1 MKEYLVCVNSSY
13 TNGVDGDINFTL
25 KADDIDSATKT
36 ANQVLNTVKS
46 LYSFVKNF
54 NVKNVSEITENVSEI
69 TE

>member
-54 NVKNVSEITENVSEI
+54 NVKNVSEMTE
-69 TE
+69 

>member
-36 ANQVLNTVKS
+36 ANQVLNAVNS

-54 NVKNVSEITENVSEI
+54 NVKNVSEITE
-69 TE
+69 

>member
-54 NVKNVSEITENVSEI
+54 NVKNVSEITE
-69 TE
+69 

>member
-25 KADDIDSATKT
+25 KADDIDSAIEA

-54 NVKNVSEITENVSEI
+54 NMKNVSEITE
-69 TE
+69 

>member
-1 MKEYLVCVNSSY
+1 MKDYLVSVNTSY

-54 NVKNVSEITENVSEI
+54 NVMNVSEITE
-69 TE
+69 

>member
-1 MKEYLVCVNSSY
+1 MKDYLVSVNTSY

-25 KADDIDSATKT
+25 KADDVDSATKA

-54 NVKNVSEITENVSEI
+54 NVKNVSEITE
-69 TE
+69 

>member
-25 KADDIDSATKT
+25 KADDIDSAIET
-36 ANQVLNTVKS
+36 ANQALDIVKS

-54 NVKNVSEITENVSEI
+54 NVKNVSEITE
-69 TE
+69 

>member
-1 MKEYLVCVNSSY
+1 MKDYLVSVNTSY
-13 TNGVDGDINFTL
+13 TNGENGHINFAL

-54 NVKNVSEITENVSEI
+54 NVNNVSEITE
-69 TE
+69 